1 MLDRDSREI
10 GKLAVWTGAQLSL
23 PACSPVQGGCLLSAR
38 SLRSHQRQ
46 ARQRRGAAAR
56 RARRHVLA
64 VGRHAA
70 APHQHPVPEEGA
82 REPGAGARAPG
93 PCPSAAR
100 VPGADALPCQVALLL
115 DFKLDESYTPSR
127 VAVRAG
133 TTVHDLRELQTVDL
147 EEPVGWVPISL
158 RLPNNTCAAALPGR
172 RLFIWLCAAGPA
184 ACAGRR
190 VITASR

>member
-1 MLDRDSREI
+1 M
-10 GKLAVWTGAQLSL
+10 
-23 PACSPVQGGCLLSAR
+23 
-38 SLRSHQRQ
+38 
-46 ARQRRGAAAR
+46 
-56 RARRHVLA
+56 
-64 VGRHAA
+64 
-70 APHQHPVPEEGA
+70 
-82 REPGAGARAPG
+82 
-93 PCPSAAR
+93 
-100 VPGADALPCQVALLL
+100 PGADALPCQVALLL